1 MNRRDVLGAAIGGA
15 SLVIA
20 MDKAFAAE
28 EHHHEHAA
36 SGPSTALSEAAR
48 HCVSS
53 GDACVSHCLQL
64 FTQGDTTTAACAKS
78 VYQMT
83 AVCEALARLASAN
96 SEHVA
101 AFAKIAHTICL
112 DCEKECRKHENE
124 HAICKT
130 CAESCAACA
139 DECKKVSA

>member
-20 MDKAFAAE
+20 MDNAFADE

-64 FTQGDTTTAACAKS
+64 FTQGDTTTAAQKRVPNDGSLRSAR
-78 VYQMT
+78 
-83 AVCEALARLASAN
+83 AARLGQ
-96 SEHVA
+96 
-101 AFAKIAHTICL
+101 F
-112 DCEKECRKHENE
+112 R
-124 HAICKT
+124 
-130 CAESCAACA
+130 ACGRVRE
-139 DECKKVSA
+139 DRSHHLPRL

>member
-1 MNRRDVLGAAIGGA
+1 MNRRNVLGGA
-15 SLVIA
+15 SLVMA
-20 MDKAFAAE
+20 MDKVFAE

-36 SGPSTALSEAAR
+36 SAHAALSEAAR

-53 GDACVSHCLQL
+53 GDDCISHCLQL
-64 FTQGDTTTAACAKS
+64 FIQGDTSLAAGAKS
-78 VYQMT
+78 VYQMS
-83 AVCEALARLASAN
+83 AICEALARLASAN
-96 SEHVA
+96 SEHLA
-101 AFAKIAHTICL
+101 EFAKITHAMCL

-139 DECKKVSA
+139 RECRKHMA

>member
-1 MNRRDVLGAAIGGA
+1 MNRRDVLGAAIGGV
-15 SLVIA
+15 SVVMA
-20 MDKAFAAE
+20 MDKVFAE
-28 EHHHEHAA
+28 EHQHEHAA
-36 SGPSTALSEAAR
+36 SAHASLSEAAR

-53 GDACVSHCLQL
+53 GDACISHCLRK
-64 FTQGDTTTAACAKS
+64 FAEGDTSLAACAKS
-78 VYQMT
+78 VWQMT

-96 SEHVA
+96 SEHLA
-101 AFAKIAHTICL
+101 AFAKIAHATCL

-139 DECKKVSA
+139 KECKKHMA